1 MRATI
6 ISDLPQIKNMA
17 SADSWL
23 QQANAPDASA
33 RLSAR
38 KSGRAITCIAV
49 NSWRCIV
56 WDQWKRTTILFVEW
70 SLKRALRLFE

>member
-1 MRATI
+1 MRAKV
-6 ISDLPQIKNMA
+6 ISDLPQIKNIA

-23 QQANAPDASA
+23 QQANAADAWA

-49 NSWRCIV
+49 NSWR
-56 WDQWKRTTILFVEW
+56 WLLPGMNGRERPYH
-70 SLKRALRLFE
+70 SLNGR